1 MAKKRALTMIT
12 LSAVMGVIAAYM
24 AGNLISNAS
33 KENEVEM
40 ATVVA
45 ADIAIPF
52 GTKIEWRHLR
62 TLEMPAEYVPPG
74 SFTSFD
80 EVIDRVTM
88 QPIVAGEILMQ
99 GRFVDFDDGSTL
111 AAMVGK
117 GMRAVTVRVDDVIGV
132 AGFLLPGN
140 RVDVVAARREGGRR
154 ATSETILRNVKV
166 LAVDQTAAT
175 EKNEPV
181 IVRAVTLE
189 VLPDNAEVLVKSM
202 EEGSIQLTL
211 RNPLEEEALVA
222 NEEVKPEPE
231 PEPAAVAAPAPRP
244 VPRPVARPRPRSND
258 ITVIRGTAV
267 TETKP
272 NS

>member
-1 MAKKRALTMIT
+1 MARKRALTMIT
-12 LSAVMGVIAAYM
+12 LSVVMGVIAAYM
-24 AGNLISNAS
+24 AGNLITNANQ
-33 KENEVEM
+33 EEEVEM
-40 ATVVA
+40 ASVVA
-45 ADIAIPF
+45 ADLAIPF
-52 GTKIEWRHLR
+52 GTKVERRHLK

-74 SFTSFD
+74 SFTSYD
-80 EVIDRVTM
+80 DVMDRVTM

-99 GRFVDFDDGSTL
+99 GRFVDYDDGSTL
-111 AAMVGK
+111 AAMVEK

-140 RVDVVAARREGGRR
+140 RVDVVASRRESGQR
-154 ATSETILRNVKV
+154 ASSETILRAIRV

-189 VLPDNAEVLVKSM
+189 VNPEQAEVLVKSM

-211 RNPLEEEALVA
+211 RNPLEEDELVSEA
-222 NEEVKPEPE
+222 EPE
-231 PEPAAVAAPAPRP
+231 PEPAPVAAPAPAP
-244 VPRPVARPRPRSND
+244 VPRPLARPRTRSYD
-258 ITVIRGTAV
+258 VTVIRGTAI